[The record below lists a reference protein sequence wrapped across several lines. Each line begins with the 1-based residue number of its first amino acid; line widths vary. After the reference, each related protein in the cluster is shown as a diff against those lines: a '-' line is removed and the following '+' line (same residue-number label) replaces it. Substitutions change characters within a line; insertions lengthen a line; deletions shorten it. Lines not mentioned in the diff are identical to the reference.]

1 MTTTGPHFSL
11 PNKPMERIIEH
22 RRRRLSE
29 EIREV
34 AQSAGLIRTLAL
46 REWRIKYAHTRLGV
60 LWAVLPVA
68 MYTAVYTF
76 FFSYVLHI
84 EAPLPYP
91 LIALSGLAG
100 WNYFKDIVYQ
110 AGPSIQ
116 QEQALLKKSYLPKL
130 IIPLYKSLLGL
141 AELLI
146 SLLLLLTAML
156 LLGWQPSVNIWVLP
170 LIIAANMAIGLSVSL
185 WVIAL
190 SSRRRDLYH
199 LTAAALNIGIWFSP
213 VFYLPELLPA
223 PYSEYLFLNPVAG
236 ILGWYRW
243 ALLGLA
249 PPPPLAWA
257 GLALVPILLL
267 TGLRHFFD
275 KQHELIDNS

>member
-1 MTTTGPHFSL
+1 
-11 PNKPMERIIEH
+11 MERIIEH

-46 REWRIKYAHTRLGV
+46 REWRIKYAHTRMGIV
-60 LWAVLPVA
+60 WAVLPVA
-68 MYTAVYTF
+68 LYTGVYTF
-76 FFSYVLHI
+76 FFSYVLRL
-84 EAPLPYP
+84 EASLPYP

-100 WNYFKDIVYQ
+100 WNYCKDIIYQ

-116 QEQALLKKSYLPKL
+116 QEQVLLQKSYLPKL

-146 SLLLLLTAML
+146 ALLLLLAVML
-156 LLGWQPSVNIWVLP
+156 LLGRQLPGGVWALP
-170 LIIAANMAIGLSVSL
+170 LIIAANYATGLSVAL
-185 WVIAL
+185 WVSAL
-190 SSRRRDLYH
+190 SGRRRDLYH

-223 PYSEYLFLNPVAG
+223 PYSDYLFFNPMAG

-249 PPPPLAWA
+249 PPPPQAWA
-257 GLALVPILLL
+257 GLALVLLLLL

-275 KQHELIDNS
+275 KQHELLDNS

>member
-1 MTTTGPHFSL
+1 
-11 PNKPMERIIEH
+11 MERIIEH
-22 RRRRLSE
+22 RRKRLAE

-60 LWAVLPVA
+60 VWAVLPVA
-68 MYTAVYTF
+68 MYTAVYSF
-76 FFSYVLHI
+76 FFAYVLRV

-91 LIALSGLAG
+91 LIALSGLPG
-100 WNYFKDIVYQ
+100 WNYFKDILYQ
-110 AGPSIQ
+110 AGPSMQ

-141 AELLI
+141 VDLLI
-146 SLLLLLTAML
+146 SLLLLLVAML
-156 LLGWQPSVNIWVLP
+156 LLGRQLPVNTWALP
-170 LIIAANMAIGLSVSL
+170 LIVAANVIIGLSVAL
-185 WVIAL
+185 WVSAL

-223 PYSEYLFLNPVAG
+223 PYSDYLFLNPLAG
-236 ILGWYRW
+236 IIGWYRW

-257 GLALVPILLL
+257 GLALVLILFL
-267 TGLRHFFD
+267 TGLRYFFD

>member
-1 MTTTGPHFSL
+1 
-11 PNKPMERIIEH
+11 MERIIEH
-22 RRRRLSE
+22 RRKRLTE
-29 EIREV
+29 ELREV
-34 AQSAGLIRTLAL
+34 ARSAGLIRTLAL
-46 REWRIKYAHTRLGV
+46 REWRIKYAQTRMGLV
-60 LWAVLPVA
+60 WAVLPVA
-68 MYTAVYTF
+68 LYTGVYSF
-76 FFSYVLHI
+76 FFSYVLRV

-91 LIALSGLAG
+91 LIALSGLPG
-100 WNYFKDIVYQ
+100 WNYCKDIIYQ

-146 SLLLLLTAML
+146 SLLLLLVVL
-156 LLGWQPSVNIWVLP
+156 VLLGRGVSANAWALP
-170 LIIAANMAIGLSVSL
+170 LIVAANWVTGLSVAL
-185 WVIAL
+185 WVSAL
-190 SSRRRDLYH
+190 SGRHRDLYH
-199 LTAAALNIGIWFSP
+199 LTAAALNIGIWFTP

-223 PYSEYLFLNPVAG
+223 AYSHYLFLNPMAG

-257 GLALVPILLL
+257 GLALALLL
-267 TGLRHFFD
+267 FLSGLRYFFD